1 MTPISYSEAVRWT
14 QPQLMNLILKHQ
26 AWAKKE
32 GRVAGVP
39 QFASGQNE
47 LNLIGIRNNDERD
60 FNYGKYNDLLIVFN
74 PQKIEVFKSTVD
86 PAKMGNRRGHLRNG
100 AWNAY
105 VIRPHKWDMS
115 FYYEPIKK
123 KRPRWAICQ
132 DKEAVQCSRTDAQGN
147 LIQHEWGNWGANI
160 HDPYRQGA
168 DTSLMC
174 TVIQNMEPYCKDY
187 VPMLVDSNGK
197 KIPANH
203 RNITYNLNSA
213 DRWREWL

>member
-1 MTPISYSEAVRWT
+1 MTPISYKEAVKWDHD
-14 QPQLMNLILKHQ
+14 QLVSIITKHQ
-26 AWAKKE
+26 VWAKNE
-32 GRVAGVP
+32 GRYSGVP
-39 QFASGQNE
+39 IFAPGPTD

-60 FNYGKYNDLLIVFN
+60 HNFGKYDDLLIVFT
-74 PQKIEVFKSTVD
+74 PKKIEIFLATVD
-86 PAKMGNRRGHLRNG
+86 PAKLGNRRAHLRNG
-100 AWNAY
+100 AWNSY
-105 VIRPHKWDMS
+105 VIRPHKWDMD

-132 DKEAVQCSRTDAQGN
+132 DLNLVEVSRTDTSGN
-147 LIQHEWGNWGANI
+147 LIAHEKGFFGINI

-168 DTSLMC
+168 DTSLGC
-174 TVIQNMEPYCKDY
+174 TVIKNMAAYCNFY
-187 VPMLVDSNGK
+187 VPMLVDAAGK